1 MEQTEILSLAERLI
15 PAYHSDDFD
24 FLLSQITEGEP
35 PSVKLLVKMELNR
48 VMVPCSKI
56 VDLRGRVNGE
66 CREYELDGIKH
77 WLDDVAFNTY
87 QKNVRK
93 FGGYTEG
100 VWEALSN
107 THNNFRVMKKRGQ
120 QHGDETAE
128 KSSIFDVETIKLG
141 YDLKRRE
148 NRLKISSQIE
158 FKVNN
163 DLVHATTIDL
173 SPSGAKF
180 KVPSAFDYKSGETI
194 SVRFV
199 ELIKESELEEL
210 KAPIKYRIVGVD
222 ESYDNDSVKFL
233 RLLKLEES
241 NVVEQLIE
249 SKLNSDNQR
258 NRHDT
263 QDKVIR
269 ARSRGYEHTFLKHTC
284 NLPLFFS
291 GSELKLALMTEN
303 NQPIWQYW
311 HDERNQQALTSLFN
325 PQRLKYLIRSE
336 AQNKSNI
343 FYSFTHAHQD
353 KTLFFSMMLPEA
365 KPEVRQLF
373 CHVGAKKDSWRV
385 LRIHMFELSKEE
397 CAELTEHSSEL
408 TLDASTL
415 THCGILQ
422 EISTEMS
429 NDDYLLTP
437 KPKLPSS
444 AINSFRHARNPT
456 NNPICIYY
464 DAKSRRKEPRF
475 QFRSPL
481 ILTDVNNQTHAG
493 VTLDISKR
501 GISIALTSP
510 STLKAGET
518 CSVNFTELD
527 KHDKNSALSKVPYKV
542 IRISPGGKRLQLVIL
557 EDSHT
562 MKNIAFFG
570 SLIEHNQDKLN
581 SITEVLPSNELLE
594 GLHDIL
600 LDKVISAPIFV
611 EKPTR
616 TLKPRIIGVNF
627 PLPPYLILLAKLG
640 KEDKFSLEPIYKGHT
655 NTLLA
660 QPMKHIDDA
669 QPQFHEIYLAITLFG
684 NRIHSYE
691 SKLIGEFES
700 IKERIDFIKNA
711 QSLGNFYAIR
721 ICCAPV
727 FEPMSALL
735 QEDITELAPINMH
748 HARTLEKEISGI
760 VGYNEIIDITE
771 EVTLRLE
778 LPNE

>member
-1 MEQTEILSLAERLI
+1 MEQAEILSLAERLI
-15 PAYHSDDFD
+15 PAYHSEDFD
-24 FLLSQITEGEP
+24 FVLSQMTEGEA

-48 VMVPCSKI
+48 VMAPCSKI

-66 CREYELDGIKH
+66 CREYELDGVKH

-87 QKNVRK
+87 QKNVRRY
-93 FGGYTEG
+93 GGYTEG
-100 VWEALSN
+100 VWEALCN

-120 QHGDETAE
+120 LHGDETEE
-128 KSSIFDVETIKLG
+128 KTSIFDVEAVKLG

-148 NRLKISSQIE
+148 NRLKVSSQIE
-158 FKVNN
+158 FKLGI

-180 KVPSAFDYKSGETI
+180 KVPSAFDYQAGSEI
-194 SVRFV
+194 SVKFT
-199 ELIKESELEEL
+199 ELMKESELEGL
-210 KAPIKYRIVGVD
+210 TNPIKYRIIGVD

-233 RLLKLEES
+233 RLLKLDES
-241 NVVEQLIE
+241 NVIEQLID
-249 SKLNSDNQR
+249 SKLSSDSQR

-303 NQPIWQYW
+303 NQPIWHYW
-311 HDERNQQALTSLFN
+311 HDERNQQALTNLFN
-325 PQRLKYLIRSE
+325 PKRIARILKAGE
-336 AQNKSNI
+336 QNSSHT
-343 FYSFTHAHQD
+343 FYTFTHGHQE
-353 KTLFFSMMLPEA
+353 KTLFFSMMLSEA
-365 KPEVRQLF
+365 KPEVQQLF
-373 CHVGAKKDSWRV
+373 CHVGAKKDSWKV
-385 LRIHMFELSKEE
+385 FRIHMFK
-397 CAELTEHSSEL
+397 LTEEESSELAQHSSEL
-408 TLDASTL
+408 ALDASTL

-422 EISTEMS
+422 ELSTETCK
-429 NDDYLLTP
+429 DDYLIAP

-444 AINSFRHARNPT
+444 AINNFRHARNPAS
-456 NNPICIYY
+456 NPACIYY

-481 ILTDVNNQTHAG
+481 VLTGEDKQTHSG
-493 VTLDISKR
+493 ITLDISKR

-527 KHDKNSALSKVPYKV
+527 KLDKNVTLNQVPYKV

-594 GLHDIL
+594 DLHDIL
-600 LDKVISAPIFV
+600 LGKIVSAPIFV

-616 TLKPRIIGVNF
+616 TLKPRVIGVNF
-627 PLPPYLILLAKLG
+627 PLPPYLVPLAKLG
-640 KEDKFSLEPIYKGHT
+640 KEDKFSLEPIFKGHT

-660 QPMKHIDDA
+660 QPMKHIDGA
-669 QPQFHEIYLAITLFG
+669 QPQFHEIYLALTLFS
-684 NRIHSYE
+684 NRIQSYE

-700 IKERIDFIKNA
+700 VQQRIEFIKKA
-711 QSLGNFYAIR
+711 QTMGRFYAIR
-721 ICCAPV
+721 ICSAPV

-735 QEDITELAPINMH
+735 QEDITELAPLNMH
-748 HARTLEKEISGI
+748 HARTLEKEITGI
-760 VGYNEIIDITE
+760 VGYSEITDITE
-771 EVTLRLE
+771 EVTLRLH
-778 LPNE
+778 LPSE